1 MEIFL
6 FFAYLLMLMLHIA
19 NLIFR
24 IRHNN
29 GWCLTFA
36 SQIICMFIA
45 LIVAAYFDR
54 KPGYGYMPGL
64 TYMGGVLFSYAALI
78 AFFTIF
84 LIGITAF
91 ILIRRK
97 NFSKKS

>member
-6 FFAYLLMLMLHIA
+6 FFAYLLMLMIHIA

-36 SQIICMFIA
+36 AQIISMVIA
-45 LIVAAYFDR
+45 FIVAVCFDR
-54 KPGYGYMPGL
+54 KPGYGFMPGL
-64 TYMGGVLFSYAALI
+64 TYMGEVLFSYAALI

-84 LIGITAF
+84 LISITAF
-91 ILIRRK
+91 ILIHRR
-97 NFSKKS
+97 NFPKKS